1 MRILYD
7 SRNTLYKKP
16 FGCVVPEQECSIS
29 VHIPAYC
36 QTETAF
42 INIEN
47 DNGAYCDV
55 PMKKTSVYGAYDVYT
70 GVFSINDCGLY
81 FYKFNIVTK
90 GSTFDLYKQNVKDT
104 NIGEGDKWQI
114 SCCPAD
120 FKTPD
125 AFKGNVI
132 YQIFPDRFYKSEK
145 PKNPEL
151 LSHKLTPYHVHES
164 MYEVPVYTP
173 DEYGKILN
181 NDFFGGDLEGIR
193 QKLGYIKR
201 LGVNTIYLNP
211 IFMAYSNHRYDTC
224 DYKRIDPL
232 LGDEQDFKEL
242 CESAHKMHIKII
254 LDGVFSHTGCD
265 SIYFDKKNIF
275 GNGAVSN
282 PNSPYKQWYKFSEY
296 PNKYESWWGIDT
308 LPCVDELNSSYID
321 YIITGE
327 DSVVK
332 HWLRLGADGFRLDV
346 ADELPDEFIKIL
358 RDTVKQ
364 EKSDAIVIGEVWE
377 DASNK
382 ISYSVRRKYFS
393 DAELD
398 SVMNYPFKNAVISF
412 VKGEITPEKF
422 EDEIMTVC
430 ENYPKQVLDC
440 LMNSLSTHDTT
451 RIITEL
457 GDADFTMTRDEK
469 AYYRLEP
476 DKYIVAVEREMLA
489 VMLQFMLPGS
499 ASVYYGD
506 EIAMQGFNDP
516 FNREYFKWQD
526 INMHMLEYY
535 RFFGNLKRTHK
546 ALKDGDI
553 KLETSDGILYLTRF
567 TKNERITAVVNTSNR
582 IINIKTPVIIAHNA
596 TVYEAGTFISHN
608 GFAVFNG

>member
-1 MRILYD
+1 MEE
-7 SRNTLYKKP
+7 KH
-16 FGCVVPEQECSIS
+16 VE
-29 VHIPAYC
+29 
-36 QTETAF
+36 
-42 INIEN
+42 
-47 DNGAYCDV
+47 
-55 PMKKTSVYGAYDVYT
+55 
-70 GVFSINDCGLY
+70 
-81 FYKFNIVTK
+81 
-90 GSTFDLYKQNVKDT
+90 
-104 NIGEGDKWQI
+104 
-114 SCCPAD
+114 
-120 FKTPD
+120 
-125 AFKGNVI
+125 AFKDVFREI
-132 YQIFPDRFYKSEK
+132 QIPLVDKPLFEK
-145 PKNPEL
+145 
-151 LSHKLTPYHVHES
+151 
-164 MYEVPVYTP
+164 
-173 DEYGKILN
+173 
-181 NDFFGGDLEGIR
+181 
-193 QKLGYIKR
+193 
-201 LGVNTIYLNP
+201 
-211 IFMAYSNHRYDTC
+211 
-224 DYKRIDPL
+224 
-232 LGDEQDFKEL
+232 
-242 CESAHKMHIKII
+242 
-254 LDGVFSHTGCD
+254 
-265 SIYFDKKNIF
+265 
-275 GNGAVSN
+275 
-282 PNSPYKQWYKFSEY
+282 
-296 PNKYESWWGIDT
+296 
-308 LPCVDELNSSYID
+308 
-321 YIITGE
+321 
-327 DSVVK
+327 
-332 HWLRLGADGFRLDV
+332 
-346 ADELPDEFIKIL
+346 
-358 RDTVKQ
+358 
-364 EKSDAIVIGEVWE
+364 
-377 DASNK
+377 
-382 ISYSVRRKYFS
+382 
-393 DAELD
+393 
-398 SVMNYPFKNAVISF
+398 
-412 VKGEITPEKF
+412 KF